1 MTAEVE
7 LLREAV
13 TRLRADAKP
22 GNPNPWSNP
31 LFLSH
36 VADMLEREADEL
48 ESVPYRVDT
57 DWIERNYRDPL
68 ATARAYLGREA

>member
-1 MTAEVE
+1 MTAQLE

-22 GNPNPWSNP
+22 GNPNPPSNP
-31 LFLSH
+31 NFLHH
-36 VADMLEREADEL
+36 VADMLEREADNL
-48 ESVPYRVDT
+48 ESVPYMVDD

-68 ATARAYLGREA
+68 GAARAYLGREA